1 MNLVPKLLVV
11 AVFLAGPAALAA
23 PVQKPQI
30 TVELPDGWVE
40 VPASVLQRFYDEM
53 QRQAPNAKIP
63 KYDYAFQA
71 KAGPPWLDY
80 PYVLVKVT
88 PSGRPT
94 ESELESLPAL
104 NLNDKFEA
112 KKGDWAAVMTDTTL
126 GQMRYDKA
134 ANVVWLSSKSNVVNV
149 GSVSGISGVIP
160 TEQGFV
166 ELHGYAQTGDFAGY
180 FPTFQ
185 RIITGAKVSPVLL
198 YQPRWSDKLGPAAG
212 LFDFNRLGAKVAL
225 GAVIGILLAVFFTWR
240 RKRD

>member
-1 MNLVPKLLVV
+1 MRTLLVLI
-11 AVFLAGPAALAA
+11 ACLSATGALAGAVA
-23 PVQKPQI
+23 KPEL

-40 VPASVLQRFYDEM
+40 VPAEVLQQFYDEM
-53 QRQAPNAKIP
+53 QRQAPKANIP

-80 PYVLVKVT
+80 PYVLVKVR
-88 PSGRPT
+88 PAGRPT
-94 ESELESLPAL
+94 ESELESLPSL
-104 NLNDKFEA
+104 NLNDKFQEG
-112 KKGDWAAVMTDTTL
+112 KDDWSAVMTDTSL

-134 ANVVWLSSKSNVVNV
+134 ANVVWLSSKSNVKNI

-166 ELHGYAQTGDFAGY
+166 ELHGYARTEDFQDH

-185 RIITGAKVSPVLL
+185 KIITGAKVSPVLV
-198 YQPRWSDKLGPAAG
+198 YQPRWSDRLGPAAG
-212 LFDFNRLGAKVAL
+212 LFDFNRLGTKLAL
-225 GAVIGILLAVFFTWR
+225 GAVIGILLAAFFAWR